1 VRAGPRSAIVGAM
14 TTPATWTTAITAGW
28 SITTVDGP
36 GPTLLW
42 LHGLGEHAAT
52 FAPAIAHLPQ
62 HRHLLLDLP
71 GHGGARAVLA
81 RGAAPWTQPP
91 SIAETAGHLAEL
103 LSAIGPAVVI
113 GHSLG
118 GVIALALAE
127 RDPSNLRAVIDV
139 DGNVSLGDCT
149 YSSQIAAYPAEAFA
163 TDGHAAV
170 CDRLEAHAD
179 PIVRGYGARMRTASA
194 AQLWRYSVD
203 LVEAATAED
212 LARRRAAVRTRL
224 VYVAGHPGGACARS
238 RELLAAAGVD
248 VREVGPAGHW
258 PFVEHPARFA
268 EVVGAIVR

>member
-1 VRAGPRSAIVGAM
+1 M

-127 RDPSNLRAVIDV
+127 RDPP
-139 DGNVSLGDCT
+139 T
-149 YSSQIAAYPAEAFA
+149 
-163 TDGHAAV
+163 
-170 CDRLEAHAD
+170 
-179 PIVRGYGARMRTASA
+179 
-194 AQLWRYSVD
+194 
-203 LVEAATAED
+203 
-212 LARRRAAVRTRL
+212 
-224 VYVAGHPGGACARS
+224 CAR
-238 RELLAAAGVD
+238 
-248 VREVGPAGHW
+248 
-258 PFVEHPARFA
+258 
-268 EVVGAIVR
+268 

>member
-1 VRAGPRSAIVGAM
+1 MTAARSP
-14 TTPATWTTAITAGW
+14 TTSGTTAVVDGW

-36 GPTLLW
+36 GTTLLW

-52 FAPAIAHLPQ
+52 FAPAIAHLPD

-71 GHGGARAVLA
+71 GHGGARAVEA
-81 RGAAPWTQPP
+81 AGAAPWTQPP

-103 LSAIGPAVVI
+103 LAAIGPAVVI

-118 GVIALALAE
+118 GVMALALAE
-127 RDPSNLRAVIDV
+127 RTPANLRAVIDV

-149 YSSQIAAYPAEAFA
+149 YSSQIAAYPAAEYAA
-163 TDGHAAV
+163 HGQAAV
-170 CDRLEAHAD
+170 CDRLAAHAD

-212 LARRRAAVRTRL
+212 LARRRAAVRVRL

-268 EVVGAIVR
+268 EVVASVTGSML